1 MRREEKETID
11 RLNYTIGERNQ
22 DKGRNKIIHFNN
34 NKIIIS

>member
-22 DKGRNKIIHFNN
+22 DKGRKKNN
-34 NKIIIS
+34 PLQ